1 MPTATAIDPAHPLVH
16 RLKARSRSSREGC
29 SMETASYGHPG
40 FPATVPRSTF
50 LGIIETRHARSQ
62 PAAPRAPAAHG
73 RPRQA
78 LHRGQGARRL
88 PVAGAQGRAGAP
100 QDRRHPGPDRCRS
113 HEAGTQGDA
122 AHLRG
127 AQDRRQGDP
136 EPAAGRR
143 ARERLR
149 PARQPVAGRQVRP
162 VVTKP
167 VSGAAPPPPTARAAS
182 LDQLCIDTVR
192 ALAMDAVQQAD
203 SGHPGTAMAL
213 APVAYVLWQ
222 RHLRYNP
229 ANPDWLGRDRFVL
242 SAGHA
247 CMLLYAALYLTGYDL
262 SLDDIKQ
269 FRQWGSR
276 TPGHSEHGLT
286 PGVEATTGPLGQG
299 VGNAVGMALAEAHLA
314 QLFNRPG
321 HTIVDHCTYFL
332 ASDGDLMEGVS
343 HEACS
348 LAGHLKLGRLIG
360 IYDDNRITIDG
371 KTDLTFSDDTA
382 KRFES
387 YGWHVERVAAGRV
400 LNVIAPKL
408 PELIGGSADLANST
422 NVVFKNGGDVAAGTW
437 GARNVHFGVREHGM
451 GAILNG
457 LALHGGVRPVGSTF
471 LIFSDYMRPPIRLA
485 ALCGLPVIYV
495 FTHDSIGLGED
506 GPTHQPIEQLASLRA
521 IPDLV
526 VLRPA
531 DATETVEAWRAAI
544 RHQGG
549 PVALVLTRQKVG
561 VIDRTRYAPAN
572 GLRLGAYVLADAPA
586 GKPAVVLMG
595 SGSDGEL
602 VRWAYERRSVAGTAT
617 RASGM
622 PSMELF
628 ARQPQEYRDAVIP
641 PGVGARIAVEAASP
655 QSWYRWVGD
664 RGVVLGIERF
674 GASAPY
680 QRIYQEI
687 GLTVENVV
695 RRATELLRT

>member
-1 MPTATAIDPAHPLVH
+1 MTTQPTV
-16 RLKARSRSSREGC
+16 
-29 SMETASYGHPG
+29 
-40 FPATVPRSTF
+40 
-50 LGIIETRHARSQ
+50 
-62 PAAPRAPAAHG
+62 
-73 RPRQA
+73 
-78 LHRGQGARRL
+78 
-88 PVAGAQGRAGAP
+88 
-100 QDRRHPGPDRCRS
+100 
-113 HEAGTQGDA
+113 
-122 AHLRG
+122 
-127 AQDRRQGDP
+127 
-136 EPAAGRR
+136 
-143 ARERLR
+143 
-149 PARQPVAGRQVRP
+149 
-162 VVTKP
+162 
-167 VSGAAPPPPTARAAS
+167 APPAPS
-182 LDQLCIDTVR
+182 LDQLSINTVR
-192 ALAMDAVQQAD
+192 TLAMDAVQRAD

-213 APVAYVLWQ
+213 APLAYVLWQ

-387 YGWHVERVAAGRV
+387 YGWHVERVADGNDLGALDAALAAARRVADRPSLVIARTHIAYGSPHKQDTPEAHGAPLGEDEVKLTKQRLGWPSLEPFYVPAEALAHWRLARERGARLEAEWTKKYDAYRQAYPALAAELERRLAGRLADGWDEALPTFAPGEAQATRVAAGRV

-506 GPTHQPIEQLASLRA
+506 GPTHQPIEQLAALRA
-521 IPDLV
+521 IPNLV
-526 VLRPA
+526 VIRPA
-531 DATETVEAWRAAI
+531 DATETVEACRLAI
-544 RHQGG
+544 LSQSS
-549 PVALVLTRQKVG
+549 PVALVLTRQKVP
-561 VIDRTRYAPAN
+561 VIDRATYAPAN
-572 GLRLGAYVLADAPA
+572 GLRLGGYVLAEARGA
-586 GKPAVVLMG
+586 KPAIVLLA
-595 SGSDGEL
+595 SGSEVEL
-602 VRWAYERRSVAGTAT
+602 ALGAYERLTAEGIAARVVSV
-617 RASGM
+617 

-628 ARQPQEYRDAVIP
+628 ARQPQEYRDAVLP
-641 PGVGARIAVEAASP
+641 PTVAARLAVEAAAP
-655 QSWYRWVGD
+655 QPWYRWIGD
-664 RGVVLGIERF
+664 HGAVLGIERF

-680 QRIYQEI
+680 QRIYQEL

-695 RRATELLRT
+695 RQAKELLTV

>member
-1 MPTATAIDPAHPLVH
+1 M
-16 RLKARSRSSREGC
+16 
-29 SMETASYGHPG
+29 
-40 FPATVPRSTF
+40 
-50 LGIIETRHARSQ
+50 
-62 PAAPRAPAAHG
+62 
-73 RPRQA
+73 
-78 LHRGQGARRL
+78 
-88 PVAGAQGRAGAP
+88 
-100 QDRRHPGPDRCRS
+100 
-113 HEAGTQGDA
+113 
-122 AHLRG
+122 
-127 AQDRRQGDP
+127 
-136 EPAAGRR
+136 
-143 ARERLR
+143 
-149 PARQPVAGRQVRP
+149 
-162 VVTKP
+162 TKP

-387 YGWHVERVAAGRV
+387 YGWHVERVADGNDLGALDAALAAARRVADRPSLVIARTHIAYGSPHKQDTPEAHGAPLGEDEVKLTKQRLGWPSLEPFYVPAEALAHWRLARERGARLEAEWTKKYDAYRQAYPALAAELERRLAGRLADGWDEALPTFAPGEAQATRVAAGRV

-506 GPTHQPIEQLASLRA
+506 GPTHQPIEQLAALRA
-521 IPDLV
+521 IPNLV
-526 VLRPA
+526 VIRPA
-531 DATETVEAWRAAI
+531 DATETVEACRLAI
-544 RHQGG
+544 LSQSS
-549 PVALVLTRQKVG
+549 PVALVLTRQKVP
-561 VIDRTRYAPAN
+561 VIDRATYAPAN
-572 GLRLGAYVLADAPA
+572 GLRLGGYVLAEARGA
-586 GKPAVVLMG
+586 KPAIVLLA
-595 SGSDGEL
+595 SGSEVEL
-602 VRWAYERRSVAGTAT
+602 ALGAYERLTAEGIAARVVSV
-617 RASGM
+617 

-628 ARQPQEYRDAVIP
+628 ARQPQEYRDAVLP
-641 PGVGARIAVEAASP
+641 PTVAARLAVEAAAP
-655 QSWYRWVGD
+655 QPWYRWIGD
-664 RGVVLGIERF
+664 HGAVLGIERF

-680 QRIYQEI
+680 QRIYQEL

-695 RRATELLRT
+695 KQAKELLAVRGER

>member
-1 MPTATAIDPAHPLVH
+1 
-16 RLKARSRSSREGC
+16 
-29 SMETASYGHPG
+29 
-40 FPATVPRSTF
+40 
-50 LGIIETRHARSQ
+50 
-62 PAAPRAPAAHG
+62 
-73 RPRQA
+73 
-78 LHRGQGARRL
+78 
-88 PVAGAQGRAGAP
+88 
-100 QDRRHPGPDRCRS
+100 
-113 HEAGTQGDA
+113 
-122 AHLRG
+122 
-127 AQDRRQGDP
+127 
-136 EPAAGRR
+136 
-143 ARERLR
+143 ARE
-149 PARQPVAGRQVRP
+149 PVAGRQVRP
-162 VVTKP
+162 VVTTP
-167 VSGAAPPPPTARAAS
+167 VSGAAPPPPPPTARAAS

-314 QLFNRPG
+314 TLFNRPG
-321 HTIVDHCTYFL
+321 HAIVEHHTYFL

-371 KTDLTFSDDTA
+371 KTDLTFSDDTT

-387 YGWHVERVAAGRV
+387 YGWHVERVADGNDLGALDAGVAAATRVASGKV
-400 LNVIAPKL
+400 LNFIAPKV
-408 PELIGGSADLANST
+408 PELVGGSADLATST
-422 NVVFKNGGDVAAGTW
+422 NVVFKNGGDIAAGSW
-437 GARNVHFGVREHGM
+437 GGRNVHFGVREHGM

-485 ALCGLPVIYV
+485 ALCHLPVIYV

-506 GPTHQPIEQLASLRA
+506 GPTHQPIEQLAALRA
-521 IPDLV
+521 VPNLV
-526 VLRPA
+526 VIRPA
-531 DATETVEAWRAAI
+531 DATETVEAWRLAILSRAA
-544 RHQGG
+544 
-549 PVALVLTRQKVG
+549 PVALVLTRQK
-561 VIDRTRYAPAN
+561 
-572 GLRLGAYVLADAPA
+572 
-586 GKPAVVLMG
+586 
-595 SGSDGEL
+595 
-602 VRWAYERRSVAGTAT
+602 
-617 RASGM
+617 
-622 PSMELF
+622 
-628 ARQPQEYRDAVIP
+628 
-641 PGVGARIAVEAASP
+641 
-655 QSWYRWVGD
+655 
-664 RGVVLGIERF
+664 
-674 GASAPY
+674 
-680 QRIYQEI
+680 
-687 GLTVENVV
+687 
-695 RRATELLRT
+695 

>member
-1 MPTATAIDPAHPLVH
+1 
-16 RLKARSRSSREGC
+16 
-29 SMETASYGHPG
+29 
-40 FPATVPRSTF
+40 
-50 LGIIETRHARSQ
+50 
-62 PAAPRAPAAHG
+62 
-73 RPRQA
+73 
-78 LHRGQGARRL
+78 
-88 PVAGAQGRAGAP
+88 
-100 QDRRHPGPDRCRS
+100 
-113 HEAGTQGDA
+113 
-122 AHLRG
+122 
-127 AQDRRQGDP
+127 
-136 EPAAGRR
+136 
-143 ARERLR
+143 
-149 PARQPVAGRQVRP
+149 
-162 VVTKP
+162 
-167 VSGAAPPPPTARAAS
+167 
-182 LDQLCIDTVR
+182 
-192 ALAMDAVQQAD
+192 MDAVQQAD

-387 YGWHVERVAAGRV
+387 YGWHVERVADGNDLGALDAALAAARRVADRPSLVIARTHIAYGSPHKQDTPEAHGAPLGEDEVKLTKQRLGWPSLEPFYVPAEALAHWRLARERGARLEAEWTKKYDAYRQAYPALAAELERRLAGRLADGWDEALPTFAPGEAQATRVAAGRV

-506 GPTHQPIEQLASLRA
+506 GPTHQPIEQLAALRA
-521 IPDLV
+521 IPNLV
-526 VLRPA
+526 VIRPA
-531 DATETVEAWRAAI
+531 DATETVEACRLAI
-544 RHQGG
+544 LSQSS
-549 PVALVLTRQKVG
+549 PVALVLTRQKVP
-561 VIDRTRYAPAN
+561 VIDRATYAPAN
-572 GLRLGAYVLADAPA
+572 GLRLGGYVLAEARGA
-586 GKPAVVLMG
+586 KPAIVLLA
-595 SGSDGEL
+595 SGSEVEL
-602 VRWAYERRSVAGTAT
+602 ALGAYERLTAEGIAARVVSV
-617 RASGM
+617 

-628 ARQPQEYRDAVIP
+628 ARQPQEYRDAVLP
-641 PGVGARIAVEAASP
+641 PTVAARLAVEAAAP
-655 QSWYRWVGD
+655 QPWYRWIGD
-664 RGVVLGIERF
+664 HGAVLGIERF

-680 QRIYQEI
+680 QRIYQEL

-695 RRATELLRT
+695 KKAKELLAVRGER